1 MVRKT
6 FEQATQ
12 EVLDLL
18 NQAETD
24 LELRRARLDPADLQE
39 ALTELGNARES
50 LRLAWNAIN
59 D

>member
-1 MVRKT
+1 MRKT